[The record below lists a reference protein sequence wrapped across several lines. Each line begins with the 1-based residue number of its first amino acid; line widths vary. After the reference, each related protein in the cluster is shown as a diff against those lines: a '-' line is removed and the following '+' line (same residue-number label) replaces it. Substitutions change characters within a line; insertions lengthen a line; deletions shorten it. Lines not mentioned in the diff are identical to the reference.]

1 MAPTCALTVALLA
14 ESLFTPYVSFF
25 AGTLAVRARWSEH
38 FSGAQGIMFVV
49 NAAGDAYE
57 VLAARETLHA
67 ALEHRRLANLPLL
80 LLATNQ
86 DRSELARSCDAVRCT
101 YSYEYDFSVPEY
113 YCTLGRFSFDTNWY
127 SGNWVGLLY
136 SRRIRLEFIFCI

>member
-1 MAPTCALTVALLA
+1 MLYCQLHALLCV
-14 ESLFTPYVSFF
+14 FV

-38 FSGAQGIMFVV
+38 FSGAQGVVFVV

-57 VLAARETLHA
+57 VRAARETLHA

-86 DRSELARSCDAVRCT
+86 DRSELARSCDAVRT
-101 YSYEYDFSVPEY
+101 YHKLHVS
-113 YCTLGRFSFDTNWY
+113 
-127 SGNWVGLLY
+127 LLILRQY
-136 SRRIRLEFIFCI
+136 ALAQRIASSQ